1 MHSESVMALEII
13 KKKENVI
20 KIVIPLGHKLVG
32 TSGKNVVSIN

>member
-13 KKKENVI
+13 KKENVI